1 MVSFGGKT
9 IAFLDENSSYG
20 VKMPFRPH
28 LDYFVV
34 YGSNKTDLDKLM
46 NCYVIDLLIIDSSV
60 PDYIRNK
67 IIENAIESGQ
77 AYYDVKSSGAFVF
90 EL

>member
-1 MVSFGGKT
+1 MQGG
-9 IAFLDENSSYG
+9 ICQ
-20 VKMPFRPH
+20 VRPH

-34 YGSNKTDLDKLM
+34 HGRNNIDLERLL